1 MQQVHGLEQSAEGVW
16 EAVMEA
22 VELAMDAGLQ
32 LKMLKVARWL
42 QALFGVR
49 GESRELL
56 SRLRVVNGLKYEHLN
71 RWLTYKEFES
81 LRSEKFLLMLLK
93 SNMHYVADLIF

>member
-1 MQQVHGLEQSAEGVW
+1 MQQVNSLKNSALGAW

-22 VELAMDAGLQ
+22 VQLAMDAGLQ

-42 QALFGVR
+42 QALFGIR
-49 GESRELL
+49 GESQDLL

-71 RWLTYKEFES
+71 RWLTY
-81 LRSEKFLLMLLK
+81 
-93 SNMHYVADLIF
+93 N